1 MASFVSL
8 TRLRIRFRTLPTP
21 VRAAY
26 FPLSPAGAERFRLL
40 RGHYTGGSG
49 ADLLDY
55 DRLGE
60 PGTHEGLH
68 GCGAACAR
76 DAFLLH
82 WCDEASVAHWSQT
95 DASLPSWSDA
105 DARMRTIGRPS
116 KVLHPTAAHASLSYR
131 TPRTQYSGPIRA
143 AGRARG

>member
-8 TRLRIRFRTLPTP
+8 TRLRIRSVRFLPLFALHTFRSLRQ
-21 VRAAY
+21 VRSAPGFCVGAILADRERTFWTMTAWESREHMRAY
-26 FPLSPAGAERFRLL
+26 MVAGP
-40 RGHYTGGSG
+40 H
-49 ADLLDY
+49 
-55 DRLGE
+55 
-60 PGTHEGLH
+60 
-68 GCGAACAR
+68 AR
-76 DAFLLH
+76 VMPSLLH

-105 DARMRTIGRPS
+105 DARMRTMGRPS